1 MSMKVRTIG
10 KGTKKSL
17 ARVCGKKININ
28 LPPKFKTSP
37 LKANR
42 QAMPTTPR
50 RTGGRQVYFFGEGGR
65 DDLDLLGGKGANL
78 SEMTR
83 MNVPVPPGFIITT
96 EVCNAYLHANSKSQ
110 ITNSKQISN
119 HKSQNS
125 KWPTGLEKE
134 IKDNLVQLEE
144 KMGKKFGDSEDPLLI
159 SVRSGAKISM
169 PGMMDTV
176 LNLGLNDRTVQGLIK
191 KTNNERFGWD
201 AYRRFIQMFS
211 DVVLGIEHDK
221 FEEILEAKKKK
232 CGVEY
237 DCELNADDLRD
248 IVSSY
253 KKLLKKELKQGF
265 PEDPFTQLKMS
276 INAVFDS
283 WNIPRAISYR
293 KIHGIPDDLGT
304 AVNIQSMVFGNMGE
318 DCATGVA
325 FTRNPS
331 TGENK
336 FYGEFL
342 VNAQGEDVVAGIR
355 TPQPID
361 KLKKIM
367 PDIYK
372 ELTDIYK
379 KLEKHYKDMQ
389 DIEFT
394 IEKGTLYMLQTRK
407 GKRTAAASVRIAVEM
422 VKEKLID
429 KKEAIKRLDPELIDQ
444 LLHPTLDTNHDKPI
458 IGKGLP
464 ASPGAASGK
473 VVFESK
479 RAKEL
484 GEKGEKVI
492 LVRKETSPDDI
503 EGMHAAQGILTAA
516 GGMTSHAAV
525 VARGMN
531 KCCVAGCSDIVVNP
545 KVKKFVTKDGREVFE
560 GEIITLNGTSGEV
573 ILGEVPVQKAKI
585 DNDFKTI
592 LNWSDEFSR
601 MYVRTNADTPKD
613 AATAIDFGAKGI
625 GLCRTEHMFF
635 ESNRIPVMQEMILSN
650 TKEDRIKALSKLEVM
665 QTKDFRGIFKAMK
678 GYPVTIRLLDP
689 PLHEFLPEK
698 KEDMEKL
705 AQKAGIT
712 LEKLRDLIVSLKEVN
727 PMLGHRGCRL
737 MITYPEITDMQTRA
751 IINAACDIIKKGGK
765 ASPEIMI
772 PLVGTL
778 DEYKIISKQIH
789 TVAKEIIKKRKVK
802 LNYKVGTMIEI
813 PRACVRAGDIAKEAE
828 FFSFGTNDLTQMT
841 FGYSR
846 DDIGKFIHEYIET
859 GILPVDPF
867 VKLDQ
872 KGVGQ
877 LVKMGVD
884 KGRAEKAKLKVGI
897 CGEHGGEPSSV
908 EFFHRIGLDYVSC
921 SPYRVPIARI
931 AAAQANL

>member
-1 MSMKVRTIG
+1 MSKRIILSG
-10 KGTKKSL
+10 KGPKKDL
-17 ARVCGKKININ
+17 GLVCVKSAFKKRSIKISI
-28 LPPKFKTSP
+28 PVKAPKG
-37 LKANR
+37 R
-42 QAMPTTPR
+42 QAVPALPTGQA
-50 RTGGRQVYFFGEGGR
+50 GGRQVYFFGEGGKE
-65 DDLDLLGGKGANL
+65 DLDLLGGKGANL

-83 MNVPVPPGFIITT
+83 MGIPVPPGFIITT
-96 EVCNAYLHANSKSQ
+96 EVCNNYLANR
-110 ITNSKQISN
+110 NR
-119 HKSQNS
+119 
-125 KWPTGLEKE
+125 WPVGLEKE
-134 IKDNLVQLEE
+134 VKNNLKKLEE
-144 KMGKKFGDSEDPLLI
+144 EMGKKFGDTEDPLLI

-176 LNLGLNDRTVQGLIK
+176 LNLGLNDITVQALIK
-191 KTNNERFGWD
+191 KSGNERFGWD

-211 DVVLGIEHDK
+211 DVVLGVEHDK
-221 FEEILEAKKKK
+221 FEEILEAKKKQ

-237 DCELNADDLRD
+237 DCELTAEDLKD
-248 IVSSY
+248 IVASY
-253 KKLLKKELKQGF
+253 KKLLKKELPHEF
-265 PEDPFTQLKMS
+265 PQDPFTQLKMS

-283 WNIPRAISYR
+283 WNIPRAVSYR
-293 KIHGIPDDLGT
+293 NIHGIPNDLGT
-304 AVNIQSMVFGNMGE
+304 AVNVQAMVFGNMGE
-318 DCATGVA
+318 NSGTGVA

-342 VNAQGEDVVAGIR
+342 MNAQGEDVVAGIR
-355 TPQPID
+355 TPRPIEE
-361 KLKKIM
+361 LKKIV
-367 PDIYK
+367 PKIYK

-379 KLEKHYKDMQ
+379 KLERHYKDMQ

-394 IEKGTLYMLQTRK
+394 IENGILYMLQTRR

-429 KKEAIKRLDPELIDQ
+429 KKAALKRLDPELIDQ
-444 LLHPTLDTNHDKPI
+444 LLHPTLDPDHDKPVI
-458 IGKGLP
+458 AKGLP

-479 RAKEL
+479 DAKEL

-503 EGMHAAQGILTAA
+503 EGMHASKGILTAA

-531 KCCVAGCSDIVVNP
+531 KCCVAGCTDIVVNP
-545 KVKKFVTKDGREVFE
+545 KVKKFVTKDGKEVYE
-560 GEIITLNGTSGEV
+560 GEVITLNGTTGEV
-573 ILGEVPVQKAKI
+573 ILGHVETIKAQI
-585 DNDFKTI
+585 DNNFRTI
-592 LNWSDEFSR
+592 LNWSDEFAR

-613 AATAIDFGAKGI
+613 AQTAIDFGAKGI

-635 ESNRIPVMQEMILSN
+635 ESDRIPVMQEMILSKE
-650 TKEDRIKALSKLEVM
+650 KEDRVKALSKLEVM

-698 KEDMEKL
+698 KEDIEALAAKANLTYEKL
-705 AQKAGIT
+705 KDI
-712 LEKLRDLIVSLKEVN
+712 IVSLKEVN

-737 MITYPEITDMQTRA
+737 MITYPEITEMQTRA
-751 IINAACDIIKKGGK
+751 IMNAACDIAKSGGK
-765 ASPEIMI
+765 VNPEIMI

-778 DEYKIISKQIH
+778 DEYKIISRQIH
-789 TVAKEIIKKRKVK
+789 DTAQAILKKRKVK
-802 LNYKVGTMIEI
+802 LDYKVGTMIEI
-813 PRACVRAGDIAKEAE
+813 PRACVRAAAIAKEAE

-846 DDIGKFIHEYIET
+846 DDIGKFVHEYIQT

-867 VKLDQ
+867 IKLDQ
-872 KGVGQ
+872 KGVGE
-877 LVKMGVD
+877 LVKMGTER
-884 KGRAEKAKLKVGI
+884 GRSANPKLKVGI
-897 CGEHGGEPSSV
+897 CGEHGGEPSSIK
-908 EFFHRIGLDYVSC
+908 FFHKVGLEYVSC

-931 AAAQANL
+931 ACAQANL